1 MRSFALVLTGI
12 AAGFVVGHFAPIKK
26 NAPEPA
32 VQTNTSPTAEIPNP
46 FATVTKPA
54 VSPNE
59 SDTTAQALQP
69 ANSEVTQAQ
78 HSFPTAPAAD
88 ISHYRDL
95 AAYLQHIE
103 TLDAQQLE
111 TLLDQFK
118 NTGHQAS
125 FSHTLA
131 SATYQRWAELD
142 TDSAV
147 QHAIDSLESRLGYG
161 NEISRYAITLLSA
174 EYPDIISNKA
184 AELATGNPHS
194 QLQYLVSEGIAA
206 KDPEQFL
213 RNLLE
218 TESTN
223 SNQPDMAMMALMKW
237 AEKDPAAAWDFINT
251 EDAQR
256 FESYHRENI
265 LSTWFYQDPD
275 AALPIIEAELNNN
288 SNGLRPEQMMLIDLY
303 TRHIAQDNPEA
314 AIQWAF
320 ALSNHALRQ
329 QALSVVFSNTESIDA
344 NSLISLID
352 QLTPQ
357 EKNTVLPMA
366 VSSIANNLASTDP
379 QAALQWA
386 DQLPPQQRDEAQFSA
401 VTTWSIR
408 DPEAATAWVLSQPDT
423 QQNQTLIQSSLMA
436 VIHTNLESATLL
448 YENLPANMQ
457 LQMLDPMMSVL
468 AQRGPDAVTQWLSE
482 QSNPDIQTRG
492 AILVDLIN
500 PQSDTYTTL
509 DKIIALQT
517 PDQEDLLFRFLSE
530 RSYTDPGTVTQW
542 VSETNS
548 LTPQQ
553 REIAEQMIGT
563 TNGRFGSPYE
573 LFLQN
578 REQ

>member
-59 SDTTAQALQP
+59 SDTTAQTLQP
-69 ANSEVTQAQ
+69 ANSEVTQA
-78 HSFPTAPAAD
+78 H
-88 ISHYRDL
+88 
-95 AAYLQHIE
+95 
-103 TLDAQQLE
+103 
-111 TLLDQFK
+111 
-118 NTGHQAS
+118 TGHQAS

-288 SNGLRPEQMMLIDLY
+288 SNGLRPEQMMLVDLY

-320 ALSNHALRQ
+320 ALSNYALRQ

-352 QLTPQ
+352 QLTPTRRSPILRRH
-357 EKNTVLPMA
+357 NMVH
-366 VSSIANNLASTDP
+366 
-379 QAALQWA
+379 
-386 DQLPPQQRDEAQFSA
+386 QR
-401 VTTWSIR
+401 
-408 DPEAATAWVLSQPDT
+408 P
-423 QQNQTLIQSSLMA
+423 
-436 VIHTNLESATLL
+436 
-448 YENLPANMQ
+448 
-457 LQMLDPMMSVL
+457 
-468 AQRGPDAVTQWLSE
+468 
-482 QSNPDIQTRG
+482 
-492 AILVDLIN
+492 
-500 PQSDTYTTL
+500 
-509 DKIIALQT
+509 
-517 PDQEDLLFRFLSE
+517 
-530 RSYTDPGTVTQW
+530 
-542 VSETNS
+542 
-548 LTPQQ
+548 
-553 REIAEQMIGT
+553 
-563 TNGRFGSPYE
+563 
-573 LFLQN
+573 
-578 REQ
+578 